1 MMVDSLK
8 VNGLMIKCMVMES
21 SLGLMEKVIKVS
33 MLKMKNKEKV
43 DSIMGMDH
51 IIKAIG
57 LKVGNMEEEN
67 SEIKTVR
74 FMREDMNMDS

>member
-1 MMVDSLK
+1 
-8 VNGLMIKCMVMES
+8 MES

-43 DSIMGMDH
+43 DSIMEMDH

-57 LKVGNMEEEN
+57 LKAGNMEEEN

-74 FMREDMNMDS
+74 FMKEDMNMDS

>member
-1 MMVDSLK
+1 
-8 VNGLMIKCMVMES
+8 MVMES

-43 DSIMGMDH
+43 DSIMEMDH

-57 LKVGNMEEEN
+57 LKAGNMEEEN

-74 FMREDMNMDS
+74 FMKEDMNMDS

>member
-1 MMVDSLK
+1 
-8 VNGLMIKCMVMES
+8 MVMES

-43 DSIMGMDH
+43 DSIMEMDH

>member
-1 MMVDSLK
+1 
-8 VNGLMIKCMVMES
+8 MVMES

-43 DSIMGMDH
+43 DSIMEMVH

-57 LKVGNMEEEN
+57 LKEDNMGEEN

>member
-1 MMVDSLK
+1 
-8 VNGLMIKCMVMES
+8 MES

-43 DSIMGMDH
+43 DSIMEMVH

-57 LKVGNMEEEN
+57 LKEDNMGEEN

>member
-1 MMVDSLK
+1 
-8 VNGLMIKCMVMES
+8 MES

-43 DSIMGMDH
+43 DSIMEMDH

>member
-1 MMVDSLK
+1 
-8 VNGLMIKCMVMES
+8 MES

-43 DSIMGMDH
+43 DSIMEMDH

-57 LKVGNMEEEN
+57 LKEGNMGEEN

>member
-1 MMVDSLK
+1 
-8 VNGLMIKCMVMES
+8 MVMES

-43 DSIMGMDH
+43 DSIMEMDH

-57 LKVGNMEEEN
+57 LKAGNMEEEN

>member
-1 MMVDSLK
+1 
-8 VNGLMIKCMVMES
+8 MES

-43 DSIMGMDH
+43 DSIMEMDH

-57 LKVGNMEEEN
+57 LKAGNMEEEN

>member
-1 MMVDSLK
+1 
-8 VNGLMIKCMVMES
+8 MES

-43 DSIMGMDH
+43 DSIMEMVH

-57 LKVGNMEEEN
+57 LKEGNMEEEN
-67 SEIKTVR
+67 SEIKAVR
-74 FMREDMNMDS
+74 FMKEDTNMDS

>member
-1 MMVDSLK
+1 
-8 VNGLMIKCMVMES
+8 MVMES

>member
-1 MMVDSLK
+1 
-8 VNGLMIKCMVMES
+8 MVMES

-43 DSIMGMDH
+43 DSIMEMVH

-57 LKVGNMEEEN
+57 LKEDSMEEEN